1 MSARAHVTKGLLI
14 GPTVSRLQLLARAIF
29 YWNNVLS
36 DYLLISGSVRNLSP
50 VLWRLSHLTCLY
62 LNDNCLARIPPEIQ
76 QLAMLR
82 MLDLSCNQLRSLP
95 AELGELIYLR

>member
-1 MSARAHVTKGLLI
+1 MI
-14 GPTVSRLQLLARAIF
+14 GPTVSRLQLARAIF

-36 DYLLISGSVRNLSP
+36 DNLLISGSVRNLSP

-82 MLDLSCNQLRSLP
+82 MLDLSSNQLRSLP